1 MKEDQSGGWSS
12 SAFGYAWPMAGPQDI
27 AEVVLSHACDG
38 DETSYR
44 RAVELVGV
52 SPLAWRRSD
61 FLPGHFTASGFVASP
76 DGGSLL
82 LIHHGKLGRWLQPGG
97 HFEDIDA
104 SVEDAARR
112 EVLEETGVGNLTRI
126 GSALVRIDAHQIPE
140 RGSEPAHTHFDLGVG
155 FQATTTSIG
164 PIDEVLDA
172 RWVRFEDLEAY
183 GVDEALLGGAEVL
196 RGLMADREE
205 PPLPRSSASP
215 PAS

>member
-1 MKEDQSGGWSS
+1 MH
-12 SAFGYAWPMAGPQDI
+12 GPQDI
-27 AEVVLSHACDG
+27 AEVVRSHECDG
-38 DETSYR
+38 DEVSYQ
-44 RAVELVGV
+44 RAVDLLDAER
-52 SPLAWRRSD
+52 LAWRRSD

-112 EVLEETGVGNLTRI
+112 EVFEETGVDSLTRI
-126 GSALVRIDAHQIPE
+126 GSALVRIDAHPIPE

-155 FQATTTSIG
+155 FQASTVHIG
-164 PIDEVLDA
+164 PLDEVLDA
-172 RWVRFEDLEAY
+172 RWVRFDDLEAY